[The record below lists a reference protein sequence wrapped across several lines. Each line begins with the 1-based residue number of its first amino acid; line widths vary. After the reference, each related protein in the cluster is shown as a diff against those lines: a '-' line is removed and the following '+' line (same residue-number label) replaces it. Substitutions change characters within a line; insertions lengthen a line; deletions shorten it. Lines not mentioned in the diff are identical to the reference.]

1 MKKTINSNPI
11 TMVSIKNMIVL
22 LTILLLLSPMV
33 VNAQP
38 QGMEMESTS
47 AMMYQSWTQDYST
60 RNSDGLMNS
69 GSQYASPVDDNS
81 NTTTPPTR
89 PSGPHRV
96 SGFPEIPFPDPIG
109 DAILPLALLAAAYVL
124 SLARKKRAAN

>member
-1 MKKTINSNPI
+1 MKKIINSNPI

-22 LTILLLLSPMV
+22 LTILLLSMPVV

-38 QGMEMESTS
+38 QGTEMESTS

-69 GSQYASPVDDNS
+69 GSQYASTVDDNS

-109 DAILPLALLAAAYVL
+109 DAILPLALLAAAYL
-124 SLARKKRAAN
+124 LFLARKKRAAN